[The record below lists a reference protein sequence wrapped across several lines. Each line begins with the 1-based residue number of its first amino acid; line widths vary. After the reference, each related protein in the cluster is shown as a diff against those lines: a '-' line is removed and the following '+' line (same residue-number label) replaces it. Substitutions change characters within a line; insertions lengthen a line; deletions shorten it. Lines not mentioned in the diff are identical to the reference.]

1 LQIKE
6 EMSMD
11 KKYLDKVLDQLVS
24 ETKIYREKN
33 CLDQMDIPYLP
44 KNILLPLSFFS
55 LSSLLRLDPF
65 TIHCR
70 DVYGLNEQEIEY
82 VWNGYRDTIKDRI
95 KNG

>member
-1 LQIKE
+1 
-6 EMSMD
+6 MD
-11 KKYLDKVLDQLVS
+11 KKFLDKVLGQIVR

-44 KNILLPLSFFS
+44 KNIILPSYFSLFFS
-55 LSSLLRLDPF
+55 TLSISSLLRLDPF

-95 KNG
+95 KNGL